1 MKEYIE
7 TAWTPPLYIKGV
19 DTMANIQWTSS
30 TINSFFS
37 TSLNQKDTGM
47 NSLYSLLGD
56 ASLIRSGSYYKLM
69 DSYYKTVKNKDTEN
83 TSDKKES
90 SNTTTETKK
99 EEIWDKIK
107 TDTTLSS
114 AYNNT
119 GKATTN
125 QSSSILDT
133 TI

>member
-1 MKEYIE
+1 
-7 TAWTPPLYIKGV
+7 
-19 DTMANIQWTSS
+19 MANIQWTSTS
-30 TINSFFS
+30 ISNFFN
-37 TSLNQKDTGM
+37 TSLNQKTTGF
-47 NSLYSLLGD
+47 NGLYSLLGD

-69 DSYYKTVKNKDTEN
+69 DSYYKNVKNKDTESTSETTESSKTN
-83 TSDKKES
+83 TSTDKTES
-90 SNTTTETKK
+90 AATEATKK

-125 QSSSILDT
+125 LDTSSILDT
-133 TI
+133 II